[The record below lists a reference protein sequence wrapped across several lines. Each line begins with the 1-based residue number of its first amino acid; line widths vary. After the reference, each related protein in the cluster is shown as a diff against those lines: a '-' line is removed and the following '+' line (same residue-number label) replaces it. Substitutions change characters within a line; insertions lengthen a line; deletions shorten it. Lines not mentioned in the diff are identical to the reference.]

1 MSRRRAPLVATILL
15 LAMASPVG
23 AVEGATERVSINA
36 AGEPANAD
44 SYEPSLSGD
53 GRFVVFS
60 SSATNLVNGDRN
72 GSGDVFV
79 HDRATGD
86 TRLVSRSSTGTQ
98 GNGGSGMDPD
108 GPGALSRDG
117 RFVAFTSSAT
127 NLVPGDTNGKSDV
140 FVRDLKTGTTTLED
154 PGHVSGNAAITPDGH
169 FLVFGSAA
177 PDVVQGRPRRCQ
189 VGPGRSGVA
198 GSWA

>member
-1 MSRRRAPLVATILL
+1 MPSHRAPLVATTLL
-15 LAMASPVG
+15 LAMASPVVSAG
-23 AVEGATERVSINA
+23 GVTERVSINA

-108 GPGALSRDG
+108 GPGALSRERLSGISCAGG
-117 RFVAFTSSAT
+117 RLHMIKPS
-127 NLVPGDTNGKSDV
+127 L
-140 FVRDLKTGTTTLED
+140 
-154 PGHVSGNAAITPDGH
+154 
-169 FLVFGSAA
+169 
-177 PDVVQGRPRRCQ
+177 
-189 VGPGRSGVA
+189 
-198 GSWA
+198 W

>member
-1 MSRRRAPLVATILL
+1 MPRHRAPLLVATTLL
-15 LAMASPVG
+15 LAMTSPVVSAG
-23 AVEGATERVSINA
+23 GVTERVSISA

-60 SSATNLVNGDRN
+60 
-72 GSGDVFV
+72 
-79 HDRATGD
+79 
-86 TRLVSRSSTGTQ
+86 
-98 GNGGSGMDPD
+98 
-108 GPGALSRDG
+108 
-117 RFVAFTSSAT
+117 SSAT

-189 VGPGRSGVA
+189 VGVGRSGVA